1 MRILG
6 IETSHDDTSI
16 ALLEDGKVIDLQ
28 TISQIDIFKE
38 FGGTIPEISSREHVK
53 NINLIL
59 EIFLKK
65 YDLNSV
71 DYIAYTKEPGL
82 VGTLQIGYLFANALS
97 LVYNKPLIPIN
108 HLEGHF
114 YSTALDNNINY
125 PALCLLVSGGHTQIM
140 LVHNPF
146 DVEIIG
152 QTLDDAVGE
161 AFDKVSARLNLG
173 FPGGPIIDKLYAN
186 YKGGYIKF
194 TEPHTDGEFNF
205 SFSGL
210 KSQVINY
217 YHNKTQKNEEVDSIQ
232 VAVSFQECAVSYL
245 IDQFKKAFD
254 KYSDVKTLVLAG
266 GVSANS
272 ELRKRFLALSPKAI
286 IPNLKYA
293 TDNGAMIASCAYQQ
307 ILWKEKHKS

>member
-16 ALLEDGKVIDLQ
+16 ALLEDGKVLFLE
-28 TISQIDIFKE
+28 TISQIDIFKN

-59 EIFLKK
+59 KIFKEKVDLKTI
-65 YDLNSV
+65 

-82 VGTLQIGYLFANALS
+82 IGTLQIGYLFAYALS
-97 LVYNKPLIPIN
+97 LALNKPLIPIN

-114 YSTALDNNINY
+114 YSCALDTIQIKY
-125 PALCLLVSGGHTQIM
+125 PSLCLLVSGGHTQFM
-140 LVHNPF
+140 LINNPY
-146 DVEIIG
+146 DIQIVG

-161 AFDKVSARLNLG
+161 AFDKVSSKLGLG
-173 FPGGPIIDKLYAN
+173 FPGGPVIDKIYQN
-186 YKGGYIKF
+186 YKGEYIKF
-194 TEPHTDGEFNF
+194 TEPHTQNELDF

-217 YHNKTQKNEEVDSIQ
+217 YHNKAQKGLEIDKNQ
-232 VAVSFQECAVSYL
+232 VAASFEECAIGYL
-245 IDQFKKAFD
+245 INRTKKALS
-254 KYSDVKTLVLAG
+254 KYQVNSLVLAG

-272 ELRKRFLALSPKAI
+272 ELRKRFLELSKDAI
-286 IPNLKYA
+286 VPNLKYA

-307 ILWKEKHKS
+307 LTYKK